1 MPFFPNKMQKALT
14 AVLGL
19 ILIAGGTMHFI
30 RPEVY
35 NPFIPDALPKLAVNY
50 ASGIVEIVLGIGLL
64 TTKYIRM
71 AATGTF
77 LLMIAFLP
85 LHVMD
90 AFSEQ
95 PAIGSKTIAYIRLPL
110 QFVLIYWPWYIRKHS
125 R

>member
-1 MPFFPNKMQKALT
+1 MQKVLT
-14 AVLGL
+14 VVLSF
-19 ILIAGGTMHFI
+19 ILIAGGIMHFI

-50 ASGIVEIVLGIGLL
+50 ASGIVEMLLGIGLL
-64 TTKYIRM
+64 TTKYRRL
-71 AATGTF
+71 AATGAF

-90 AFSEQ
+90 IFAEQ
-95 PAIGSKTIAYIRLPL
+95 PAIGSKTVAYIRLPL
-110 QFVLIYWPWYIRKHS
+110 QLVLIYWPWYIRNNS

>member
-1 MPFFPNKMQKALT
+1 MNR
-14 AVLGL
+14 
-19 ILIAGGTMHFI
+19 ILIFLLAIILISGGVMHFI

-35 NPFIPDALPKLAVNY
+35 NPFIPDTLPKLAVNY
-50 ASGIVEIVLGIGLL
+50 ATGIVEIVLGIGLL
-64 TTKYIRM
+64 TTKYRRL
-71 AATGTF
+71 AAGGVF

-90 AFSEQ
+90 VFADQ
-95 PAIGSKTIAYIRLPL
+95 PAIGSKTLAYIRLPL